1 MLEDRDYMRG
11 SSYRSGLTLTQT
23 MMIVWVV
30 VFALQCINDVYL
42 KTPAEQ
48 YLALTSESLSR
59 GWAWQLITYQ
69 FLHAD
74 LMHLAGNLIGFWWV
88 GRFCENVLGRK
99 RFLIALF
106 GCGIVG
112 GLLQATLMLF
122 FPDHFG
128 SYVVGASAGSMG
140 LLAIFGLLE
149 KDSQVNL
156 YFVLPVKGIVLLWI
170 FGGVSL
176 FFTIVPSQFRA
187 GGMAHAAHLGGILAG
202 IAWVKLG
209 WHHDYVQLP
218 WEGLGGKLG
227 RLNPFRSRG
236 SGKREL
242 VATTAG
248 RKSRQS
254 GFPTEPVAEKP
265 PGDFISQDVDPILEK
280 ISAHGIHSL
289 TDKERKILE
298 AARKKMSGR

>member
-1 MLEDRDYMRG
+1 MLEDREYMRG
-11 SSYRSGLTLTQT
+11 PSYRFGLTLTQ
-23 MMIVWVV
+23 MMMAIWVV

-42 KTPAEQ
+42 KTPAEN
-48 YLALTSESLSR
+48 YLALSSESLSR

-74 LMHLAGNLIGFWWV
+74 LMHLAGNMIGFWWV

-106 GCGIVG
+106 GCGVIG
-112 GLLQATLMLF
+112 GLLQATLMLL

-128 SYVVGASAGSMG
+128 GYVVGASAGTMG
-140 LLAIFGLLE
+140 LLAIFALLE

-156 YFVLPVKGIVLLWI
+156 YFVLPIKGIVLLWI

-209 WHHDYVQLP
+209 WHQDYVQLP
-218 WEGLGGKLG
+218 WEGLMGKLG

-236 SGKREL
+236 PKREF
-242 VATTAG
+242 VGTAAG
-248 RKSRQS
+248 QKRRRS
-254 GFPTEPVAEKP
+254 GFSIEPVAEKP
-265 PGDFISQDVDPILEK
+265 PTDFISQDVDPILEK
-280 ISAHGIHSL
+280 ISAHGIQSL
-289 TDKERKILE
+289 TDKERKILD